1 LLSELNIGLL
11 FQINLVIDQ
20 TRQQSFNHVKLAI
33 RKSIQHNGH
42 QISFHAVMEPMKT

>member
-20 TRQQSFNHVKLAI
+20 
-33 RKSIQHNGH
+33 SIQHNGH